1 MRNKAVFLF
10 LCAVLFL
17 APLAESQEDPS
28 SSGIQGRVSLDLRNI
43 EVVEALKFL
52 AMKGGLNI
60 VTTKS
65 VSGRV
70 TLTVVDVP
78 IQDVF
83 DIMLRTNSL
92 AYEKRGEIYS
102 VMPEAEYRA
111 FYGKNFSDTRQV
123 KIFRLKYAVPDQTFA
138 ILDAIKSGI
147 GRLLVEPESGTVLM
161 MDTPEKLE
169 EAQKTLESLEQESTV
184 RMFTLKYAKAK
195 DIEEQL
201 KTQLDM
207 KKVGSIK
214 ADERSNQV
222 IVQALAERMDNIE
235 ELIKGLD
242 KKTKEVL
249 IETKIIK
256 IRLSNQLDS
265 GIEWEGLFNLGNRFG
280 TTYLGSYPFSNITA
294 GITNPVFSTRE
305 DVYKASGKIGN
316 YPFSG
321 TTSSLNASTKVI
333 PGERIHIGLM
343 DRKRDF
349 DVLIKYLQTLGKTK
363 IISSPVISAINNQ
376 EAKIH
381 IGERR
386 AFVTTTTTTG
396 TTTTTVS
403 EAVTFVDTGVQLSV
417 TPMINDDGFVTMK
430 IKPEISSIVGNVTSS
445 SNNVIPIIDTS
456 TAETTVMAKDGS
468 TVLVGG
474 LGGLE
479 KTESTE
485 GIPFLRSI
493 PVLGHLFRSSL
504 KTSIRN
510 ELLIMLTPVIFEGD
524 RMVTAKDNENE
535 KFGVKAL
542 KKFDVFKEEAAPA
555 EITEALLKEEMP
567 PAPLVEP
574 VGPIENKDNLFMPKG
589 LRPYN

>member
-123 KIFRLKYAVPDQTFA
+123 KIFRLKYAVPDQTCA